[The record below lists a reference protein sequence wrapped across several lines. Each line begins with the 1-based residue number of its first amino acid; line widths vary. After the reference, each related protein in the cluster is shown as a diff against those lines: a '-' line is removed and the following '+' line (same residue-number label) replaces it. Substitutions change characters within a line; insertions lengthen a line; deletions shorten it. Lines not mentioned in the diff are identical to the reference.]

1 MLYKFFV
8 KRFLDVLVSS
18 FIVILLIPITILIFI
33 FSCLIDKEFNI
44 IFRQQRPGLN
54 GRIFTIYK
62 YKTMRDL
69 ELNNKLSDLQRVTIV
84 GKFLRISSIDEL
96 PQFYNIL
103 KGEMSLIGPRPL
115 LVNYLN
121 KYTPYQFKRHNVRPG
136 ITGLAQISGRNNLT
150 FEKRFILDVN
160 YVENLS
166 LLLDL
171 KIFLKTFF
179 YILKKQGVSVQ
190 DPNEFR

>member
-44 IFRQQRPGLN
+44 IFRQQRPGQN